1 MNKESKDHLMK
12 FIPIYG
18 FLLSFAVFGVLI
30 KNILASAMAGWLV
43 VLYMFCFITGLLT
56 KGFLEFTGEFL
67 LNTAIVF
74 FIIFCGGVY
83 YELVTLIYL
92 SIIVVAYS
100 LGLYLRW
107 WILGTYATVPSEI
120 SVDYFKEL
128 LLGSYLILYV
138 TNIIFEGGSAFFSM
152 IWSMSLLGIGLYKC
166 NQTKSFHLH
175 KIHTRDLKR
184 KHIYTKE
191 FYIRAVM
198 IFLVFI
204 TAGISYTIIFKNYE
218 AFQGVNRYYNTL
230 PFIVTLLTI
239 NRVFKVKKHNQL
251 CSYGVG
257 FLGIAFV
264 FGFSRLNVWTF
275 LLSQTTLQIGWALMD
290 LYVWVIGLSLG
301 RKDNQVRVFIV
312 MIALFITGTLT
323 GGVFGLLV
331 SSHLTDASLGM
342 VNIITYMPL
351 FIGVIFIGQLKPL
364 YTQEEKERQA
374 RYAKLDQLTEREKEV
389 MTYFLENKKNIE
401 VCQLMFISENT
412 LKTHSR
418 HLYHK
423 LEVKNKSQ
431 LIAAY
436 KSIIDENHP

>member
-1 MNKESKDHLMK
+1 MNKDSKDHLMK

-43 VLYMFCFITGLLT
+43 VLYMFCFIAGLLT
-56 KGFLEFTGEFL
+56 KALSELTGECL

-83 YELVTLIYL
+83 YELVTFIYL

-107 WILGTYATVPSEI
+107 WIMGSYVLI
-120 SVDYFKEL
+120 SSDMAVDYFKEL

-138 TNIIFEGGSAFFSM
+138 TNIIFEGGSSFLSM
-152 IWSMSLLGIGLYKC
+152 IWCMSLLGIGLYKC
-166 NQTKSFHLH
+166 NQTNPVQLH
-175 KIHTRDLKR
+175 EIHINKLTIKDIHK
-184 KHIYTKE
+184 KV

-204 TAGISYTIIFKNYE
+204 TAGISYTIIFKHYE
-218 AFQGVNRYYNTL
+218 AFQGLNRYYNTL

-239 NRVFKVKKHNQL
+239 NRIFKVKNHDQL

-275 LLSQTTLQIGWALMD
+275 LLSQTALQIGWALMD

-301 RKDNQVRVFIV
+301 RKNNQVRVFIV

-323 GGVFGLLV
+323 GSVLGLLV
-331 SSHLTDASLGM
+331 SSHLTDTSLGM
-342 VNIITYMPL
+342 INIITYMPL

-364 YTQEEKERQA
+364 YTQEERERQA
-374 RYAKLDQLTEREKEV
+374 KHNRLNQLTEREKEV

-431 LIAAY
+431 LIATY
-436 KSIIDENHP
+436 KALIDENHP